1 MNTNHKS
8 IKMKK
13 ILFILTAAFFSGL
26 VFSQENKVL
35 ESQIVKQWMDYSKGF
50 EYKDY
55 ERIASHFIY
64 PAIFNNSTPIIV
76 KDKKMMI
83 EAYKSV
89 RENVQKDYKYSLIDK
104 WKLIN
109 ITNEFLILDAHY
121 SRYNSDYKQ
130 ILSGRGLYFYKKL
143 NGNWFLKEV
152 TTLSQNKL

>member
-55 ERIASHFIY
+55 ERIASHFTY
-64 PAIFNNSTPIIV
+64 PAISFGI
-76 KDKKMMI
+76 
-83 EAYKSV
+83 
-89 RENVQKDYKYSLIDK
+89 
-104 WKLIN
+104 
-109 ITNEFLILDAHY
+109 
-121 SRYNSDYKQ
+121 
-130 ILSGRGLYFYKKL
+130 
-143 NGNWFLKEV
+143 
-152 TTLSQNKL
+152 

>member
-1 MNTNHKS
+1 
-8 IKMKK
+8 MKK
-13 ILFILTAAFFSGL
+13 IFFTLTLLVSTTL
-26 VFSQENKVL
+26 VFSQDDKAL
-35 ESQIVKQWMDYSKGF
+35 ESLIVKKWMDYSKGF

-55 ERIASHFIY
+55 ERIANHFTY

-76 KDKKMMI
+76 KNKKMMI

-121 SRYNSDYKQ
+121 SRYNADYKQ
-130 ILSGRGLYFYKKL
+130 ILSGRGLYFYRKV

>member
-1 MNTNHKS
+1 
-8 IKMKK
+8 MKK
-13 ILFILTAAFFSGL
+13 IFFTLTLLVSTTL
-26 VFSQENKVL
+26 VFSQDDKAL
-35 ESQIVKQWMDYSKGF
+35 ESLIVKKWMDYSKGF

-55 ERIASHFIY
+55 ERIASHFTY

-76 KDKKMMI
+76 KNKKMMI

-130 ILSGRGLYFYKKL
+130 ILSGRGLYFYRKV